1 MKYKK
6 LERGICELYEE
17 DPEGADYKVF
27 GRVAEGDRRGF
38 LKGAGL
44 AAMGAIV
51 GGTIPFQRN
60 MPSGLIPAALAR
72 RG

>member
-1 MKYKK
+1 MKTKN

-27 GRVAEGDRRGF
+27 GRIAEGDRRGF

-44 AAMGAIV
+44 AAMGAVV
-51 GGTIPFQRN
+51 GSAIRSTATCR
-60 MPSGLIPAALAR
+60 PA
-72 RG
+72 